1 MLLAIWPRWFW
12 DRIGWVVQGYLQSWT
27 IQSGCVNSYLGDIP
41 TYFATLHTGLPLS
54 TGSASTKQVLFWS
67 YVPSAGFTH
76 KSGTNCRT
84 VFTVPRQTPCVPR
97 SINCSSTNHCLD
109 LRYCCRLFDSSVISF
124 PDLTMFLRRK
134 YCYFALM
141 LGCLSIQ
148 SSGVSQPMGTISQK
162 CWLGYHPSIFVPQ
175 ARPALA
181 EETSASFLGEIGDF
195 SPRIC

>member
-1 MLLAIWPRWFW
+1 MTYPRISLRFI
-12 DRIGWVVQGYLQSWT
+12 RGFLFQRVQ
-27 IQSGCVNSYLGDIP
+27 P
-41 TYFATLHTGLPLS
+41 PLS
-54 TGSASTKQVLFWS
+54 QVLFWS

-84 VFTVPRQTPCVPR
+84 VFTAPRQTPCVPR

-148 SSGVSQPMGTISQK
+148 SSGGSQPLDSISQK
-162 CWLGYHPSIFVPQ
+162 CWLGY
-175 ARPALA
+175 LA
-181 EETSASFLGEIGDF
+181 EGSA
-195 SPRIC
+195 

>member
-1 MLLAIWPRWFW
+1 MTYPRISLRFIRGFLFQRDQPPQNKFCFGLTFPPQVLLTKVVLT
-12 DRIGWVVQGYLQSWT
+12 VVQFSLYRGRL
-27 IQSGCVNSYLGDIP
+27 
-41 TYFATLHTGLPLS
+41 
-54 TGSASTKQVLFWS
+54 
-67 YVPSAGFTH
+67 
-76 KSGTNCRT
+76 
-84 VFTVPRQTPCVPR
+84 PCVPR

>member
-54 TGSASTKQVLFWS
+54 TGPASTKQVLFWS

-84 VFTVPRQTPCVPR
+84 VFTVQRQTPCVPR

-109 LRYCCRLFDSSVISF
+109 LRYCCRLFDSESNFFSRSDNVSAPKVLLLCFDVRLSVNPKFGWVARRGRSGSHLPQLPF
-124 PDLTMFLRRK
+124 RTVHETFTSYGSRQLTP
-134 YCYFALM
+134 
-141 LGCLSIQ
+141 LSR
-148 SSGVSQPMGTISQK
+148 V
-162 CWLGYHPSIFVPQ
+162 L
-175 ARPALA
+175 L
-181 EETSASFLGEIGDF
+181 
-195 SPRIC
+195 